1 MKAEKISLYSRIF
14 ADMRDDLDE
23 KITQA
28 FSAMEDSKIADA
40 TISLKISLALQ
51 EHDAVDADGKL
62 RIARVPVMAYKVQNS
77 VKAVYAEA
85 GVMDTAE
92 MELVPDGSGG
102 YVLKPIG
109 NEQIDMMDMM
119 EECEDEE
126 NNESTDLF

>member
-28 FSAMEDSKIADA
+28 FSAMDDSKIADA
-40 TISLKISLALQ
+40 TISLKISLSLQ
-51 EHDAVDADGKL
+51 EQDAVDAEGKL

-109 NEQIDMMDMM
+109 NEQIDIMDAM
-119 EECEDEE
+119 EEEE
-126 NNESTDLF
+126 NEKDA

>member
-40 TISLKISLALQ
+40 VISLKISLALQ
-51 EHDAVDADGKL
+51 EHDAVDAEGKL

-92 MELVPDGSGG
+92 MELVPDGNGG

-119 EECEDEE
+119 EEEE
-126 NNESTDLF
+126 NEEDV

>member
-51 EHDAVDADGKL
+51 EHDAVDAEGKL

-109 NEQIDMMDMM
+109 NEQIDMMDIM
-119 EECEDEE
+119 EEEESEEDA
-126 NNESTDLF
+126 

>member
-40 TISLKISLALQ
+40 VISLKISLALQ
-51 EHDAVDADGKL
+51 EHDAVDAEGKL

-109 NEQIDMMDMM
+109 NEQIDIMDAM
-119 EECEDEE
+119 EEEE
-126 NNESTDLF
+126 NEKDA